1 MSINCALKG
10 RRAEH
15 RARALLEE
23 LGYTVTRAAGSKG
36 LVDLVAWDA
45 VSLRLVS
52 VKSGTTYASSIERE
66 GLQLMP
72 RPPLASVEIWRYPN
86 RAKAPLIEKL

>member
-1 MSINCALKG
+1 MNTASKG
-10 RRAEH
+10 RRAEW
-15 RARALLEE
+15 RARQLLEQT
-23 LGYTVTRAAGSKG
+23 GYVVLRAAGSKG
-36 LVDLVAWDA
+36 PVDLAAWDG

-52 VKSGTTYASSIERE
+52 VKSGTTYCSAIERE